1 MKTPVSSQGF
11 EYGVKH
17 FYSPEDGIA
26 VDIIKNALNLDHS
39 AVLSLFKLGAIYINN
54 QRSLDPNQN
63 VNFGHQMR
71 VHTKPR
77 RYYVNYNWKSRIVFD
92 HDDFVIMNKPSGL
105 PSHPS
110 VDNII
115 ENSLTQ
121 LEHALNIKLLISHRL
136 DTTTEGLIVYGKKP
150 EFVKAFNMQLQ
161 SKNIEK
167 KYVALIQASERLP
180 VRLIHYME
188 QSPRAPKKVSQIFNE
203 TWDECELLIEDQ
215 KKYDLDGL
223 NDIQLIRINLLT
235 GRTHQIRAQL
245 SEIGYPL
252 LGDKMYGSHIAWG
265 ANLHSTAQIALK
277 SCSIDFTYLSQRHHF
292 ELPEEFG
299 SLEQDSVS

>member
-1 MKTPVSSQGF
+1 MEIQVSSQGF

-17 FYSPEDGIA
+17 FYSPNDGIA
-26 VDIIKNALNLDHS
+26 IDIIKNALNLDHS
-39 AVLSLFKLGAIYINN
+39 VVLSLFEIGAIYINN
-54 QRSLDPNQN
+54 QRCLDPNQN
-63 VNFGHQMR
+63 VNFGTQMR

-77 RYYVNYNWKSRIVFD
+77 RYYVNYDWKSRIVFD
-92 HDDFVIMNKPSGL
+92 HDDFVILNKPSGL

-121 LEHALNIKLLISHRL
+121 LERALNTKLLISHRL
-136 DTTTEGLIVYGKKP
+136 DTTTEGLIVYGKKT

-161 SKNIEK
+161 AKNIEK
-167 KYVALIQASERLP
+167 KYVALIQSNERLP

-203 TWDECELLIEDQ
+203 TWDECELVIEEQ

-223 NDIQLIRINLLT
+223 SDIHLIRINLLT

-245 SEIGYPL
+245 SEIGNPL
-252 LGDKMYGSHIAWG
+252 LGDIMYGSKIPWR
-265 ANLHSTAQIALK
+265 ANNHSTAQVALK
-277 SCSIDFTYLSQRHHF
+277 SCSIDFTYKTQRHHF
-292 ELPEEFG
+292 ELPEEFDL
-299 SLEQDSVS
+299 LEQDGIS